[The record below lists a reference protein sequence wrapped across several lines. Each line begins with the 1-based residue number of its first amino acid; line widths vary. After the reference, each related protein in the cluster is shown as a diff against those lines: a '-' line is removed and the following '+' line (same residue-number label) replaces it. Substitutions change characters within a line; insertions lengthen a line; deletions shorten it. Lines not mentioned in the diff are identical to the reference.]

1 MNITRSQEDY
11 LKIIWHLQEEQ
22 KKATAKAVADNL
34 QVKSPTALSM
44 FRLLVKCGQIS
55 YNKTDGARLTES
67 GENTA
72 RKLVRKHRLIETF
85 LETIFDMDGQNVH
98 DEAEKLEHVISDQLM
113 HRIDAY
119 LGFPEKDPHGSEIP
133 AWDKAMQRINLST
146 VQLNDSFSINELN
159 LQNDEKKYY
168 QKSDLTVTSVWTM
181 IEIPPGSECYLI
193 GNGKRFLA
201 IPDRVAENILV
212 TLRK

>member
-1 MNITRSQEDY
+1 MSITRSQEDY
-11 LKIIWHLQEEQ
+11 LKIIWHLQQEQ
-22 KKATAKAVADNL
+22 KKATAKLVADSL
-34 QVKSPTALSM
+34 EVKSPTALSM

-55 YNKTDGARLTES
+55 YNKTDGACLTET

-133 AWDKAMQRINLST
+133 AWDKAMQRIKLST
-146 VQLNDSFSINELN
+146 VQTNDSFSVNELK
-159 LQNDEKKYY
+159 LDKVEKGYY
-168 QKSDLTVTSVWTM
+168 EKSDLSVASVWTM
-181 IEIPPGSECYLI
+181 IEIPPGSECFLI

-201 IPDRVAENILV
+201 VPSRAAEKIMV